1 MGWTKRQIVVKAFSE
16 IGYASYIYDVMPEQ
30 LYDALTSLE
39 AMIGD
44 WETMGIETGYPIS
57 DNPTAEDLDVQT
69 NVTINAYTAI
79 YANLALDIA
88 PMFGKTVSPQTSA
101 KARRGYVGLL
111 NMVTFPRQQQLPST
125 MPLGAGNKGWR
136 GNRVFVTPPTKILN
150 NINGDQDISDIDI

>member
-39 AMIGD
+39 AMMGD
-44 WETMGIETGYPIS
+44 WETMGIETGYPIA
-57 DNPTAEDLDVQT
+57 DNPTVEDLDIQT
-69 NVTINAYTAI
+69 KVTINAYTAI

-88 PMFGKTVSPQTSA
+88 PMFGKTVLPQTSM

-111 NMVTFPRQQQLPST
+111 NMVAFPREQQLPST
-125 MPLGAGNKGWR
+125 MPLGTGNKPWR
-136 GNRVFVTPPTKILN
+136 SWRVFVDRPIEPLV
-150 NINGDQDISDIDI
+150 NINGDQDIEDIDV